1 MKMKSFA
8 TISMLALSHLFFAQ
22 ATIINGPELDND
34 RDSKMNRMLKGD
46 DNSFYTYRVK
56 SKGRGTTFIVEKY
69 DKASLKPIFSK
80 EVNLDE
86 ERRTKI
92 EDVEYSQGNVFIFR
106 RQYDKKADKMSLFYQ
121 TVSSN
126 GEVSENL
133 KEVISINS
141 DHYEFVNFDIY
152 PNPSNT
158 KFLIKASH
166 KPDKAS
172 AYKTDFILMDAANQK
187 KLWTKTVAD
196 RLFTNTEGETINFY
210 GAYSGTMIDLEDVGF
225 IGLHFDDNDNV
236 YFGYTSPA
244 KLWSAKEERYKLS
257 LGILNAN
264 DNEAKYVELTFD
276 DDYFVRD
283 VEFSKSNNN
292 EIVVGGYIK
301 DVQERKGRDLIK
313 VGIFSFSVDL
323 TKNEIKS
330 KSVKFFDDELLMKL
344 ESSAKR
350 AKKFKYKLDYI
361 FPIGND
367 VYYVGEQYKEE
378 MVIRYQTTNSTMGGM
393 GTMGGMNRA
402 GGTRISD
409 VDWEYEYMDVIVA
422 KLNSKGE
429 FEWIKNLPLRQI
441 MKLENSPHVFK
452 QYIAVASNE
461 NIYVMC
467 DDHPKNIERYAK
479 ADFEPRDLKSVFGIH
494 GSNFVCN
501 QLNIKTGEIKRVVLM
516 KNDDYCFAPIQERNP
531 SFIPPSDCEIFI
543 PGKNNEIFIY
553 TEDRGRDR
561 FAKIKFE

>member
-1 MKMKSFA
+1 MKILT
-8 TISMLALSHLFFAQ
+8 TISLLVLSHLLFAQ
-22 ATIINGPELDND
+22 ATIINGPDLEND
-34 RDSKMNRMLKGD
+34 RDSKMNRMLNGD
-46 DNSFYTYRVK
+46 DNSFYTYRIR
-56 SKGRGTTFIVEKY
+56 SKGKGTTFIVEKY
-69 DKASLKPIFSK
+69 DKSTLKPSFSK

-86 ERRTKI
+86 ERKTKI
-92 EDVEYSQGNVFIFR
+92 EDVEYAKGNVFIFR

-166 KPDKAS
+166 KPDKYS
-172 AYKTDFILMDAANQK
+172 AYQTDFILMDAANQK
-187 KLWTKTVAD
+187 KLWTKTVD
-196 RLFTNTEGETINFY
+196 ERLFTNTEGKTINFY
-210 GAYSGTMIDLEDVGF
+210 GAYTGTMIDLEDVGF

-244 KLWSAKEERYKLS
+244 KLWSNKEERYKLS

-264 DNEAKYVELTFD
+264 DNDAKYVELTFD

-313 VGIFSFSVDL
+313 VGIFSFSIDL
-323 TKNEIKS
+323 NSNQIKS
-330 KSVKFFDDELLMKL
+330 KSVKLFDDELLTRL
-344 ESSAKR
+344 ESSSKR
-350 AKKFKYKLDYI
+350 ARKFKYKLDYI
-361 FPIGND
+361 FPIGED

-378 MVIRYQTTNSTMGGM
+378 MVIRYQSNSSTAGGI
-393 GTMGGMNRA
+393 GTMAGMRT
-402 GGTRISD
+402 GGTRVAD

-429 FEWIKNLPLRQI
+429 FEWVKNLPLRQV

-452 QYIAVASNE
+452 QYIAVASSE

-479 ADFEPRDLKSVFGIH
+479 ADFEAKDLKSVFGIH
-494 GSNFVCN
+494 GSDFVCN

-531 SFIPPSDCEIFI
+531 SFMPPSDCEIFI